1 MAKID
6 ARMESSRDIII
17 QVEDLMAARAFYEGL
32 LGFVVFM
39 DKPHMIGLE
48 TGALRLFVEKAPAFG
63 PVLDF
68 LVEDVQASKARLTA
82 AGCSLA
88 QEDASVPRVYLTD
101 PFGLTFNLGKR

>member
-1 MAKID
+1 MATFDVK
-6 ARMESSRDIII
+6 AEATRDIII
-17 QVEDLMAARAFYEGL
+17 QVEDLAAARAFYEEV

-39 DKPHMIGLE
+39 DRPHMVGLE
-48 TGALRLFVEKAPAFG
+48 TGALRLFVEKAAPFG

-82 AGCSLA
+82 AGCRLD